1 MDLFKAFVN
10 QFTDD
15 FNFSSVMKINK
26 KYYLVNNQL
35 KEVIKNLDLEEI
47 RSAGLYLGEE
57 KSKKFNSSI
66 NLLNILKTK
75 TNRFVKLN
83 DKSAWLFI
91 CGRDVFD
98 ENIIEKGNIKSS
110 VLVLNDKEEVIG
122 LGKFDKKDKKLLKN
136 FYDLGHFL
144 RREKK

>member
-1 MDLFKAFVN
+1 MDFFKQFVN

-15 FNFSSVMKINK
+15 FDFDSVMKINK
-26 KYYLVNNQL
+26 KYYLVNPQIRL
-35 KEVIKNLDLEEI
+35 LLEKLDMEEV
-47 RSAGLYLGEE
+47 RSAGLFLGEE

-66 NLLNILKTK
+66 NLLNLLKDK
-75 TNRFVKLN
+75 TDRFVKLN

-98 ENIIEKGNIKSS
+98 ENIIEKGNVNSS

-136 FYDLGHFL
+136 FYDLGHLL

>member
-10 QFTDD
+10 QFTED
-15 FNFSSVMKINK
+15 FDFDSVMKINK
-26 KYYLVNNQL
+26 KYYLVNPSIRL
-35 KEVIKNLDLEEI
+35 LLENLDMEEV
-47 RSAGLYLGEE
+47 RSSGLFLGEE

-66 NLLNILKTK
+66 NLLNMLKDK
-75 TNRFVKLN
+75 TDRFVKLN
-83 DKSAWLFI
+83 DKSSWLFI

-110 VLVLNDKEEVIG
+110 VLVLNEKEEVIG

-136 FYDLGHFL
+136 FYDIGHFL